1 MYRIRPAGHA
11 DEPFLWTMLYY
22 AAHMSEDGE
31 AAPDAAKRSPSLA
44 KYVTE
49 WGRSTDMGFIA
60 VDEQQQ
66 QPVGAVWARLLIG
79 DNKTNG
85 YVDDETPELAIA
97 VLPFYSG
104 QGIGTHLLV
113 AFLDAAQWVYPAV
126 ALNVRAN
133 NPAHRLYERLGFVV
147 IDEIINRVG
156 TRSYT
161 MLIRFRAG

>member
-1 MYRIRPAGHA
+1 M
-11 DEPFLWTMLYY
+11 
-22 AAHMSEDGE
+22 
-31 AAPDAAKRSPSLA
+31 
-44 KYVTE
+44 
-49 WGRSTDMGFIA
+49 
-60 VDEQQQ
+60 
-66 QPVGAVWARLLIG
+66 
-79 DNKTNG
+79 
-85 YVDDETPELAIA
+85 
-97 VLPFYSG
+97 LPFYSG

-161 MLIRFRAG
+161 MLIRFRTV